1 VGLVR
6 TEQLTRQTTPRA
18 DRVPV
23 EEEDHYDLTHLAWRR
38 LDGEGILGVVRGHWG
53 IENNGFRTL
62 DMDW

>member
-1 VGLVR
+1 
-6 TEQLTRQTTPRA
+6 
-18 DRVPV
+18 V